1 MFPVYLFPL
10 VNLLMARK
18 LKFLVFDEIMK
29 VTQRTVGRVEDVW
42 FRNCRGPGTSLRSD
56 WKSNAIRTFLHP

>member
-1 MFPVYLFPL
+1 M
-10 VNLLMARK
+10 VNVLGLSVIYGAE

-42 FRNCRGPGTSLRSD
+42 FRNCRGPGTSLRSG
-56 WKSNAIRTFLHP
+56 

>member
-1 MFPVYLFPL
+1 MFPVYLFSL

-42 FRNCRGPGTSLRSD
+42 FRNCWGPGTSLRSD
-56 WKSNAIRTFLHP
+56 